1 MMPKGRVLG
10 HDCGPR
16 AKQGD
21 EAPQKESNQA
31 EHAGRIRAKKEPE
44 GPARGAQEPQSAEA
58 PMPPFEDPMDFWR
71 GTRRGGSG

>member
-31 EHAGRIRAKKEPE
+31 EHPEGIRAANQSE
-44 GPARGAQEPQSAEA
+44 GA
-58 PMPPFEDPMDFWR
+58 
-71 GTRRGGSG
+71 GSGSAGISVR